1 MLAGYH
7 MITLPVRGDGKG
19 DNVLAHAAAI
29 AHQFGGHVQV
39 LHCRATADD
48 MMPFGVVVP
57 GFLRAQLEEAA
68 ATNAKTVEDALHAEF
83 RGLAGDMGLTE
94 QGPERGK
101 ATATFIE
108 YSGKQTNA
116 VREYGR
122 LSDLICVPQ
131 PDPNA
136 KLGANTLASA
146 LFSTGRPVMM
156 CPPCETPPK
165 RIGAHV
171 AICWNG
177 SLEAARAVTLG
188 LPMIRTAQKVTILTG
203 GNTPTAASAAD
214 LQTYLGLRGIQ
225 SEIRAFEA
233 SGGNVGDRLL
243 AEAGAVGA
251 DLMVMGAY
259 HDSYEREVLLGG
271 NTQTVSVSAQIPVLM
286 VH

>member
-7 MITLPVRGDGKG
+7 IITLPVRGDGKG

-39 LHCRATADD
+39 IHCSPTPQD

-57 GFLRAQLEEAA
+57 NFMREQIAEVA
-68 ATNAKTVEDALHAEF
+68 ATNAASVEADLRQEF
-83 RGLAGDMGLTE
+83 KMLAGKLGLPE
-94 QGPERGK
+94 RAPERGQVS
-101 ATATFIE
+101 AGFIE
-108 YSGKQTNA
+108 YAGKQNNA

-131 PDPNA
+131 PDRA
-136 KLGANTLASA
+136 QKLGANTLASA

-156 CPPCETPPK
+156 CPPQHDTPK

-171 AICWNG
+171 AIGWNG
-177 SLEAARAVTLG
+177 SLEATRAVVGG
-188 LPMIRTAQKVTILTG
+188 LPMIRTADKVTILTTG
-203 GNTPTAASAAD
+203 RAVAHAGAEE
-214 LQTYLGLRGIQ
+214 LVTYLAMRNIKAAVT
-225 SEIRAFEA
+225 EFAAEA
-233 SGGNVGDRLL
+233 NVGLNLL
-243 AEAGAVGA
+243 KECEKAGA
-251 DLMVMGAY
+251 DLLVMGAY

-271 NTQTVSVSAQIPVLM
+271 NTQAVAEKSSIPVLF